1 VSETSTRII
10 DVHCGWGATTPA
22 PNWRD
27 VDEIRKTMAARC
39 VTTVCISSL
48 LARRYDLIGGNEAL
62 AGALKDALEADPAT
76 AAEVKGWIVI
86 HPARSR
92 EVTEQLRRHLYSM
105 RFIGAALYPDP
116 LTGDPVTLG
125 DARDLVTAVQRYGK
139 PLLVE
144 APDAEAM
151 AEVVRIA
158 DAVPGLKIIAS
169 GMGGDDW
176 REALQMAARPGNL
189 YLDISGALIP
199 EKIDYAVDVLHGTRG
214 LLFASGAPQTD
225 PAAVLGLLD
234 DIDLIPKDRERI
246 LHGNAEK
253 LFNLTVAPDQA
264 ARRALLEPDTEPT
277 FANYMVGN
285 VEETAPSGEQ
295 PAPPSRVDLQRF
307 RRPSEEETA
316 EGAGET

>member
-1 VSETSTRII
+1 VSETITKII

-22 PNWRD
+22 PNWRE

-39 VTTVCISSL
+39 ITMVCISSL

-62 AGALKDALEADPAT
+62 AGALKEASEADPAT
-76 AAEVKGWIVI
+76 AAEVKGWLVI

-92 EVTEQLRRHLYSM
+92 EVTEQMRRHLYST

-144 APDAEAM
+144 TPNAEAM
-151 AEVVRIA
+151 AEVVHIA
-158 DAVPGLKIIAS
+158 DAMPGLKIIAS

-176 REALQMAARPGNL
+176 REAIQMAARPGNL
-189 YLDISGALIP
+189 YLDISGALVP
-199 EKIDYAVDVLHGTRG
+199 EKLDHAVDILHGTRRI
-214 LLFASGAPQTD
+214 LFASGAPQTD
-225 PAAVLGLLD
+225 PAAILGLLD

-246 LHGNAEK
+246 LSGNAEK
-253 LFNLTVAPDQA
+253 LFNLGVAPEQA
-264 ARRALLEPDTEPT
+264 TRRALLELDAEPT
-277 FANYMVGN
+277 FANYMIGN
-285 VEETAPSGEQ
+285 VEEPAPSGEQ
-295 PAPPSRVDLQRF
+295 PAPQQRAGLQGLGALT
-307 RRPSEEETA
+307 EETP
-316 EGAGET
+316 EGAGGT